1 MLCAH
6 CDHQILPGQ
15 PYTTDTVETGTGVTP
30 DVHRHK
36 NPEQCQVDV
45 TTQPLRRPPAWRR

>member
-15 PYTTDTVETGTGVTP
+15 PYTTDTVETGTGVAP
-30 DVHRHK
+30 DVHRHLACRQD
-36 NPEQCQVDV
+36 PGA
-45 TTQPLRRPPAWRR
+45 QPNRTPVPACH